1 VITRLARRL
10 IATWV
15 SNCAGLLVATAL
27 LPQFGYGRDLGTLLL
42 AGAILG
48 AVNFALRPIVIL
60 VTLPAVILSLGGALL
75 LVNALM
81 LWVTSRLVSGLVLGG
96 FWSVIAAALVIWIVN
111 LLLAR
116 WTLTS
121 RRAGRRRRRGSRA

>member
-10 IATWV
+10 AVTWL

-27 LPQFGYGRDLGTLLL
+27 LPQFGYGGDLGTLLL

-48 AVNFALRPIVIL
+48 AANFALRPIVIL

-81 LWVTSRLVSGLVLGG
+81 VWVTSRLVSGLVLGS
-96 FWSVIAAALVIWIVN
+96 FWSVLAAALVIWIVN

-116 WTLTS
+116 WTPGR
-121 RRAGRRRRRGSRA
+121 RRAGRGPRRSSRT

>member
-121 RRAGRRRRRGSRA
+121 RRAGRRRRRGSQA